1 MNTHTP
7 GPWYQGQIK
16 GTEHQIFTNEVG
28 VFIDDDEASHADI
41 AFIVRACNSYAA
53 MLEALKQIAALYDS
67 AASSDG
73 EIFLDES
80 EIGQIAKAALAKAQ
94 AEGGI

>member
-1 MNTHTP
+1 MSTHTP

-53 MLEALKQIAALYDS
+53 MLEALKDASQALTDLDPLGAQHNAIA
-67 AASSDG
+67 
-73 EIFLDES
+73 IDEA
-80 EIGQIAKAALAKAQ
+80 IRL
-94 AEGGI
+94 AEGRA